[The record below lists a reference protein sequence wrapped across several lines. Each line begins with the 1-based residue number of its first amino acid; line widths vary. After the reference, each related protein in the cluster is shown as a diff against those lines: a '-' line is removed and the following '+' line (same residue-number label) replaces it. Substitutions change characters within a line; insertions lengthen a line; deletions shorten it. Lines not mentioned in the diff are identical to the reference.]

1 MPIPFHSGT
10 KKESRQIILGI
21 IESECCTLE
30 CLRCLS
36 FKDIEGT
43 KNEFTSI
50 RSMVNERNY
59 ILSYL
64 KDNTSTPN
72 GINNYKTVFRIK
84 GTPVCKQA
92 WIQVHGINER
102 RFDRIY
108 SDFKTGSKVYVHG
121 NTGLK
126 RRSNKTSQCIAWLT
140 FLVNSIGD
148 QQPDSGKV
156 HLPSCFTKLAL
167 YQKMICEL
175 GCDDSI
181 SKSQFYNIMEKEF
194 AHVSIPKVTDILGC
208 TFMSC
213 NKQSRKYLTGRSYKN
228 NEFDWPFL
236 FGDCII
242 A

>member
-10 KKESRQIILGI
+10 KTKSRQIILGI

-36 FKDIEGT
+36 FKDIEGN

-64 KDNTSTPN
+64 TNNTSTPN
-72 GINNYKTVFRIK
+72 GINNYKTVFKIK
-84 GTPVCKQA
+84 RTPVCKQA

-140 FLVNSIGD
+140 FLINNQIVAKFTYHLVSLNWLYTRKLYVSWVLTTQSANHNSTTSWRKSLRMC
-148 QQPDSGKV
+148 Q
-156 HLPSCFTKLAL
+156 
-167 YQKMICEL
+167 YQ
-175 GCDDSI
+175 
-181 SKSQFYNIMEKEF
+181 
-194 AHVSIPKVTDILGC
+194 
-208 TFMSC
+208 
-213 NKQSRKYLTGRSYKN
+213 R
-228 NEFDWPFL
+228 
-236 FGDCII
+236 
-242 A
+242 